1 MDKTSEIPV
10 KSEGGEKSNSNGIP
24 EEAFLVLE
32 GDRVF
37 PLLQAIINIGRRIE
51 NDVVIE
57 DARVSRYHSQLRVI
71 NGRYEL
77 FDLSSSGGTYIN
89 GARISQSVIYPG
101 DVISLAGFKIIYRQH
116 NVPTRADLWETSKL
130 QHE

>member
-1 MDKTSEIPV
+1 MDKTSETPIE
-10 KSEGGEKSNSNGIP
+10 SEGSKKTNPNGIP

-32 GDRVF
+32 GSKVI

-51 NDVVIE
+51 NDLVIE
-57 DARVSRYHSQLRVI
+57 DTRVSRYHAQLRATA
-71 NGRYEL
+71 GRYEI

-101 DVISLAGFKIIYRQH
+101 DIISLAGFEMAYRQH
-116 NVPTRADLWETSKL
+116 DAPPRTDLWETSKL
-130 QHE
+130 QPK